1 MRKFSTLIHLKD
13 DSHHMDR
20 TLDSLKISDELLVV
34 DHVATE
40 ETRDLLR
47 RHGANVLE
55 AIDGVHDGAY
65 ATNAI
70 NDWVLLVNPSESP
83 DGELRAAL
91 ERWQKDDS
99 QKDDEVAGYTV
110 AVGLHPSSTENNN
123 HRELRFVNRTR
134 INWMEE
140 LPNTASNVLSFPGS
154 LLRVA

>member
-13 DSHHMDR
+13 NPQDIGR
-20 TLDSLKISDELLVV
+20 TLESLKISDELLVI

-47 RHGANVLE
+47 KHGANVVE

-65 ATNAI
+65 ATNAN
-70 NDWVLLVNPSESP
+70 NDWVLIVDPSESA

-91 ERWQKDDS
+91 ENWKREDPSEDD
-99 QKDDEVAGYTV
+99 QVTGYTV
-110 AVGLHPSSTENNN
+110 AVKAASAETENSN

-140 LPNTASNVLSFPGS
+140 PPGSASNVLSFPGS

>member
-1 MRKFSTLIHLKD
+1 
-13 DSHHMDR
+13 
-20 TLDSLKISDELLVV
+20 
-34 DHVATE
+34 
-40 ETRDLLR
+40 
-47 RHGANVLE
+47 
-55 AIDGVHDGAY
+55 
-65 ATNAI
+65 
-70 NDWVLLVNPSESP
+70 VNPSESP
-83 DGELRAAL
+83 DGELRTAL

-110 AVGLHPSSTENNN
+110 AVGLRPSSTENNN